1 MSPLMQEKTNC
12 FICITLFFQWRLPV
26 EKENNQKHSVQLQ
39 FETLLFYRCGCSSN
53 CSLSWSCCFLILS
66 SWLPT
71 ETGQKRF
78 LVCEFV
84 PGDILPEGLIVFLD
98 IFQNLSEIVFCVTAS
113 LSGDQSRCA
122 VRVHNQSKC
131 FWGQQFACVRI
142 LLEIRLMDWVQCYL
156 WDRWEKQVKI
166 CWTSVLGSD
175 RIHVIWIAKS
185 GYKKWI

>member
-12 FICITLFFQWRLPV
+12 FIYITLFFQWRLPV

-78 LVCEFV
+78 LVCELV
-84 PGDILPEGLIVFLD
+84 PGDILPEGLISWYIYFRICQKLSFVLQLL
-98 IFQNLSEIVFCVTAS
+98 FQETNPGVRYEYTISQNVSEDNS
-113 LSGDQSRCA
+113 LPA
-122 VRVHNQSKC
+122 
-131 FWGQQFACVRI
+131 
-142 LLEIRLMDWVQCYL
+142 
-156 WDRWEKQVKI
+156 
-166 CWTSVLGSD
+166 
-175 RIHVIWIAKS
+175 S
-185 GYKKWI
+185 GYFWKYGSWTECSVTCGTGERSKLKSVGPQCWVVTEYM